1 MRMDQTDTL
10 TARAVVNEW
19 PQEELR
25 RILWQYGGGAVRPRR
40 RGSHRPGQGQAPH

>member
-1 MRMDQTDTL
+1 MDQTDTL

-25 RILWQYGGGAVRPRR
+25 RILWQYGRSGTPPPSREP
-40 RGSHRPGQGQAPH
+40 SSGQGQAPH